1 MYSIILYIG
10 LSLIVGAFGLFLF
23 LEMKKRQADKELFRN
38 KQLTESFE
46 RGKRND

>member
-1 MYSIILYIG
+1 MYSIMLYIG

-23 LEMKKRQADKELFRN
+23 LEIKQRQADKELFRN

-46 RGKRND
+46 RGKRNE